1 MEETGK
7 FMEKR
12 AGQWKAG
19 CTLGLGGGFQAA
31 SGQGTYPV
39 CPVVNVKVGK
49 GLDIYKLLS
58 MKY

>member
-19 CTLGLGGGFQAA
+19 CTLGLGGGFQVA

-39 CPVVNVKVGK
+39 CPFVNVKVGE
-49 GLDIYKLLS
+49 GLDI
-58 MKY
+58 